1 MSARARRIGVLAVAG
16 AWWLVL
22 AVTFLLNR
30 AEDVGRLP
38 ALVPTVVTRL
48 ARGPVWGAAG
58 LQSLVG
64 LLIAGLVGLAWYG
77 LGDAIVRRAGAIE
90 SGEPPEPLLG
100 VAERGLVGAG
110 AWSLVWFFL
119 GVLPLYRPW
128 VAALTLLGG
137 LALAGWTL
145 ARARPTAIGV
155 ARGAGCWAL
164 GLIVTGQV
172 LALVA
177 ALAPPTAKDT
187 LLYHYALPKAW
198 ITAGRAIEVPYN
210 IAGYYPLG
218 VEMHAVWSM
227 LLGAPFGAR
236 AAEAAAGATL
246 FLFAPVLV
254 MTVYGW
260 ARERGAD
267 RAWATAGALVIAWIP
282 TAYDVA
288 ASAYVDLALAGYTAL
303 AVRAF
308 GRWWA
313 TGQSRQLAWIAA
325 GVGGA
330 LSIKLSAAFLL
341 LPLALLGLLHA
352 LGTGSHDR
360 GNARPTTALTAAAV
374 LGALGLGVTLAAPW
388 YVRNWI
394 RTGSPFFPFYLE
406 IWPAQAPGWDLER
419 SRLYGTLFSLYGDV
433 RSPLDYLWSP
443 LRLAVAAQPDQPA
456 YYDGVLGIAFV
467 FALPLVAWAL
477 WRRRLGIELRL
488 ALVISAGLFVFW
500 LFSSQQLR
508 YLLPATPGLAVAIA
522 VAGHGLDGTV
532 SRPLRVL
539 VLAAGGLGL
548 PVIVAWFLTLDPA
561 RVVLGG
567 EPREDFLASRL
578 DYYPYYQV
586 VNRDLPPTARVWL
599 IDMRRDTYHLDRPA
613 FSDFIFEDYT
623 LTRYVRSAATVEEIR
638 TRVQADGI
646 THLLVRHDILLDYER
661 SPIVDERRPRPEN
674 VAKLELMTAF
684 FTQGTRLIKGDRK
697 FWLIELAPTGP
708 RRGGRA
714 TTGPLLSPRGAAGIP
729 RSAPPAPGP
738 RSAAR
743 SRPASRRS
751 SAAGGAAPRG
761 SGRSGSRRRPGA
773 RSRR

>member
-1 MSARARRIGVLAVAG
+1 MTARARRIGVLAVAG

-22 AVTFLLNR
+22 ASAFLLNR
-30 AEDVGRLP
+30 GEDAGRLP
-38 ALVPTVVTRL
+38 ALIETVLSRV
-48 ARGPVWGAAG
+48 AQGPVWGPAG
-58 LQSLVG
+58 LDSLVG

-77 LGDAIVRRAGAIE
+77 LGDAIIRRIGSAGDGE
-90 SGEPPEPLLG
+90 SRELPLE
-100 VAERGLVGAG
+100 VAERGLLGAG

-119 GVLPLYRPW
+119 GVLPLYRIS
-128 VAALTLLGG
+128 VAALSLLVG
-137 LALAGWTL
+137 LALAGCAL
-145 ARARPTAIGV
+145 ARARPTAAGV
-155 ARGAGCWAL
+155 ARTVGRGAL

-172 LALVA
+172 FALVA

-198 ITAGRAIEVPYN
+198 IAAGRAIEVPYN

-218 VEMHAVWSM
+218 VEMHAVWAM
-227 LLGAPFGAR
+227 LLGAPLGVR
-236 AAEAAAGATL
+236 AAEAAAGVTI
-246 FLFAPVLV
+246 FLFAPLLA

-267 RAWATAGALVIAWIP
+267 RAWAAVAALVIAWIP
-282 TAYDVA
+282 TGYDVA

-313 TGQSRQLAWIAA
+313 TGQSRHLVGVTA
-325 GVGGA
+325 GIGGA

-352 LGTGSHDR
+352 LGTGRGDR
-360 GNARPTTALTAAAV
+360 EATRPGTALTAARV
-374 LGALGLGVTLAAPW
+374 LGALALGVTLAAPW
-388 YVRNWI
+388 YARNWI
-394 RTGSPFFPFYLE
+394 RTGSPLFPFYLE

-419 SRLYGTLFSLYGDV
+419 SRLYETLFSLYGDV

-467 FALPLVAWAL
+467 FVLPPLVWAL
-477 WRRRLGIELRL
+477 WRRRLDIELRL

-539 VLAAGGLGL
+539 VLAAAALGL
-548 PVIVAWFLTLDPA
+548 PVLVAWFFALDPA

-567 EPREDFLASRL
+567 EPRETFLARRL

-586 VNRDLPPTARVWL
+586 VNHDLPPTARVWL
-599 IDMRRDTYHLDRPA
+599 IDMRRDTYHLDRPS

-623 LTRYVRSAATVEEIR
+623 LTRYVRSAASVEEIR
-638 TRVQADGI
+638 ARVQADGI

-661 SPIVDERRPRPEN
+661 SPIVDEHRPRSEN

-684 FTQGTRLIKGDRK
+684 FTQGTRMIKGDRK
-697 FWLIELAPTGP
+697 FWLIELPTARP
-708 RRGGRA
+708 R
-714 TTGPLLSPRGAAGIP
+714 
-729 RSAPPAPGP
+729 
-738 RSAAR
+738 
-743 SRPASRRS
+743 
-751 SAAGGAAPRG
+751 
-761 SGRSGSRRRPGA
+761 
-773 RSRR
+773 

>member
-1 MSARARRIGVLAVAG
+1 MTARAQRIGVLAVAG

-22 AVTFLLNR
+22 AAAFLLNR
-30 AEDVGRLP
+30 GEDAGRLP
-38 ALVPTVVTRL
+38 ALIETVLSRV
-48 ARGPVWGAAG
+48 AQGPVWGTAG
-58 LQSLVG
+58 LNSLVG

-77 LGDAIVRRAGAIE
+77 LGDTIVRRIGSPRNGE
-90 SGEPPEPLLG
+90 SRELPLE
-100 VAERGLVGAG
+100 VAERGLLGAG

-119 GVLPLYRPW
+119 GVLPLYRVS
-128 VAALTLLGG
+128 VAALSLIVG
-137 LALAGWTL
+137 LALAGCAL
-145 ARARPTAIGV
+145 ARARPTAAGV
-155 ARGAGCWAL
+155 ARAVGRGAL

-198 ITAGRAIEVPYN
+198 IAAGRAIEVPYN

-218 VEMHAVWSM
+218 VEMHAVWAM
-227 LLGAPFGAR
+227 LLGAPLGVR

-246 FLFAPVLV
+246 FLFAPLLA

-260 ARERGAD
+260 AQERGAD
-267 RAWATAGALVIAWIP
+267 RAWAAVAALVIAWIP
-282 TAYDVA
+282 TGYDVA

-313 TGQSRQLAWIAA
+313 AGQSRHLVGVAA
-325 GVGGA
+325 GIGGA
-330 LSIKLSAAFLL
+330 LSIKLSAVFLL

-352 LGTGSHDR
+352 LGTGR
-360 GNARPTTALTAAAV
+360 GGREATRPGTALTAGGV
-374 LGALGLGVTLAAPW
+374 LGALALGVTLAAPW
-388 YVRNWI
+388 YARNWI
-394 RTGSPFFPFYLE
+394 RTGSPLFPFYLE

-419 SRLYGTLFSLYGDV
+419 SRLYETLFSLYGDV
-433 RSPLDYLWSP
+433 RGPLDYLWSP

-467 FALPLVAWAL
+467 FALPLLVWAL
-477 WRRRLGIELRL
+477 WRRRLDIELRL

-539 VLAAGGLGL
+539 VLAAAALGL
-548 PVIVAWFLTLDPA
+548 PVLVAWFLALDPA

-567 EPREDFLASRL
+567 EPRETFLARRL
-578 DYYPYYQV
+578 DYYPYYEV
-586 VNRDLPPTARVWL
+586 VNRDLPPAARVWL
-599 IDMRRDTYHLDRPA
+599 IDMRRDTYHLDRPS

-623 LTRYVRSAATVEEIR
+623 LTRYVRSAASVEEIR
-638 TRVQADGI
+638 ARVQADGI

-661 SPIVDERRPRPEN
+661 SPIVDEQRPRSEN

-684 FTQGTRLIKGDRK
+684 FTQGTRVIKGDRK
-697 FWLIELAPTGP
+697 FWLIELPTGRP
-708 RRGGRA
+708 R
-714 TTGPLLSPRGAAGIP
+714 
-729 RSAPPAPGP
+729 
-738 RSAAR
+738 
-743 SRPASRRS
+743 
-751 SAAGGAAPRG
+751 
-761 SGRSGSRRRPGA
+761 
-773 RSRR
+773 

>member
-1 MSARARRIGVLAVAG
+1 MTARAQRIGVLAVAG

-22 AVTFLLNR
+22 AAAFLLNR
-30 AEDVGRLP
+30 GEDAGRLP
-38 ALVPTVVTRL
+38 ALIETVLSRV
-48 ARGPVWGAAG
+48 AQGPVWGPAG
-58 LQSLVG
+58 LDSLVG

-77 LGDAIVRRAGAIE
+77 LGDTVVRRIGSAGNGE
-90 SGEPPEPLLG
+90 SRELPLE
-100 VAERGLVGAG
+100 VAERGLLGAG

-119 GVLPLYRPW
+119 GVLPLYRIP
-128 VAALTLLGG
+128 VAALSLLVG
-137 LALAGWTL
+137 LALAGRAL
-145 ARARPTAIGV
+145 ARARPTAAGV
-155 ARGAGCWAL
+155 ARAVGRAAL

-172 LALVA
+172 LALMA

-198 ITAGRAIEVPYN
+198 IAAGRAIEVPYN

-218 VEMHAVWSM
+218 VEMHAVWAM
-227 LLGAPFGAR
+227 LLGAPLGVR

-246 FLFAPVLV
+246 FLFAPLLA

-267 RAWATAGALVIAWIP
+267 RAWAAVAALVIAWIP
-282 TAYDVA
+282 TGYDVA

-313 TGQSRQLAWIAA
+313 AGQSRHLVGVAA
-325 GVGGA
+325 GIGGA

-352 LGTGSHDR
+352 LGTGRGDR
-360 GNARPTTALTAAAV
+360 EATRPGTALTAAGV
-374 LGALGLGVTLAAPW
+374 LGALALGVTLAAPW
-388 YVRNWI
+388 YARNWI
-394 RTGSPFFPFYLE
+394 RTGSPLFPFYLE

-419 SRLYGTLFSLYGDV
+419 SRLYETLFSLYGDV
-433 RSPLDYLWSP
+433 RGPLDYLWSP

-467 FALPLVAWAL
+467 FALPLLVWAL
-477 WRRRLGIELRL
+477 WRRRLDIELRL

-522 VAGHGLDGTV
+522 VAGHGLDRTV

-539 VLAAGGLGL
+539 VLAAAALGL
-548 PVIVAWFLTLDPA
+548 PVLAAWFLALDPA

-567 EPREDFLASRL
+567 EPRETFLARRL

-586 VNRDLPPTARVWL
+586 VNHDLPPTARVWL
-599 IDMRRDTYHLDRPA
+599 IDMRRDTYHLDRPS

-623 LTRYVRSAATVEEIR
+623 LTRYVRSAASVEEIR
-638 TRVQADGI
+638 ARVQADGI

-661 SPIVDERRPRPEN
+661 SPIVDEQRPRSEN

-684 FTQGTRLIKGDRK
+684 FMQGTRVIKGDRK
-697 FWLIELAPTGP
+697 FWLIELPTARP
-708 RRGGRA
+708 R
-714 TTGPLLSPRGAAGIP
+714 
-729 RSAPPAPGP
+729 
-738 RSAAR
+738 
-743 SRPASRRS
+743 
-751 SAAGGAAPRG
+751 
-761 SGRSGSRRRPGA
+761 
-773 RSRR
+773 